1 MLRFLPKAVI
11 FGNERGKMLLKSG
24 RKHHPWD
31 LVGTVTV
38 FLLKLGCHFF
48 CRVSTG
54 AICQNGRIEL

>member
-48 CRVSTG
+48 LPS
-54 AICQNGRIEL
+54 